1 MYNKCIIRIRVFM
14 TLLSDT
20 SRWKRLKKKT
30 TSADVLMLLCW
41 RRGWGRGGHL
51 GRSFPP
57 LLGHAQVLQAE
68 AGLVALGTHSARLVV
83 QGLGALCTDGL
94 RRNKTV

>member
-1 MYNKCIIRIRVFM
+1 MEA
-14 TLLSDT
+14 S
-20 SRWKRLKKKT
+20 KKKQHQQQ
-30 TSADVLMLLCW
+30 TSADVLMFLCW
-41 RRGWGRGGHL
+41 RRGRGGHL